1 MRVALKGF
9 HLSLACEPVS
19 RPPAANCIYIEVSKY
34 SLGAFTDRCCSW
46 CSFSSGDSNFVPA
59 LDGHK
64 LCCWCSLFVC
74 LFVCYEIRIK
84 PHLPV
89 TFPVRPS
96 PSAIYYIFVD
106 VARNSTLRIV
116 GKQTV
121 LFRCWI
127 GSTELQQMSIA
138 YFYLLMILFKIVSYR
153 KTRNEKVAWYR
164 FVQFVT
170 PVQ

>member
-74 LFVCYEIRIK
+74 LFVMRPVLNRI
-84 PHLPV
+84 
-89 TFPVRPS
+89 
-96 PSAIYYIFVD
+96 
-106 VARNSTLRIV
+106 
-116 GKQTV
+116 
-121 LFRCWI
+121 
-127 GSTELQQMSIA
+127 
-138 YFYLLMILFKIVSYR
+138 YLLLFQCVRLRQFFNCNILYFCRCGKEFDFEDSRQADCTFQVLNWQHWITANVHCLLLFA
-153 KTRNEKVAWYR
+153 NDLIQNR
-164 FVQFVT
+164 FIQKD
-170 PVQ
+170 P